1 MMVHQLQN
9 SIAPVRLT
17 SPIATRVLLLC
28 DSTTRLAHLR
38 AALNTENLVIDCV
51 TSLSELKTA
60 CRRGHQL
67 IIIDVSSELLIGALK
82 QLRTSRRH
90 ANVSVLV
97 EASRLEGVTTM
108 GGILSQYRA
117 MPCFTGD
124 LIKLARSRLGRFQR
138 NPLGRK
144 ML

>member
-1 MMVHQLQN
+1 MVHQLQN
-9 SIAPVRLT
+9 STIPVRLT
-17 SPIATRVLLLC
+17 SPMATRVLLLC

-38 AALNTENLVIDCV
+38 AALNKENLAIDCV
-51 TSLSELKTA
+51 GSLLELKAA

-67 IIIDVSSELLIGALK
+67 TIIDVSSELLIGALK
-82 QLRTSRRH
+82 LLRASRRH

-97 EASRLEGVTTM
+97 EASRLEGTTEM

-117 MPCFTGD
+117 MPCFAGD

-138 NPLGRK
+138 NSLRRK